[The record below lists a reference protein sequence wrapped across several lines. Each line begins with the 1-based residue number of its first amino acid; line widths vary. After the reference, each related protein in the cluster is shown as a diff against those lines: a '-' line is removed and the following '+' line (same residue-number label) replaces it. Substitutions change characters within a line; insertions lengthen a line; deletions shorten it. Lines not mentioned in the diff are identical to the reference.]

1 MCHSL
6 KGDHRQEASTS
17 GSLVFTCK
25 QTLKGAVFFFGV
37 ECASVGDGIFLRDS
51 WCSWLATEHVRWEGA
66 FDHCFF
72 FFLPP
77 PPRKPYYKFWKNM
90 CGSSKWPGVWRSQLA
105 EGSWSWQGKAFW
117 KKVWSETKRGHR
129 TVPSAGEGLSIG
141 HRFYVDQ
148 LTKDVHIWGCTVSEN
163 LLFICRDGQPARKQV
178 CLLRLEGQCQPR
190 GGHVLGCAT

>member
-1 MCHSL
+1 MQADSQRCCVLLWGGVCFCGGWDLL
-6 KGDHRQEASTS
+6 KGQLMQLAGHWA
-17 GSLVFTCK
+17 CK
-25 QTLKGAVFFFGV
+25 MRRSIWPLL
-37 ECASVGDGIFLRDS
+37 FLFS
-51 WCSWLATEHVRWEGA
+51 S
-66 FDHCFF
+66 
-72 FFLPP
+72 PP